1 MHISGKIAAWLV
13 AVGILVA
20 FYFSVKAHAVRVK
33 WMELAQ
39 KNEAEIKKNED
50 EIAKK
55 IKLRDEKRALL
66 ARTMFGWDRYWLDVP
81 VTGDPAG
88 TFSMQLGASRGIQQN
103 QVVYAFL
110 PNADG
115 TSSTYLGDFKVTKVG
130 DAAADMTPNTR
141 RRPTDSQKLN
151 APNARIRTTIPTPF
165 VARLGALDQQLL
177 GAELTLATNNNE
189 LKRQALLLDQ
199 TEQMIATRE
208 GELNG
213 NPALANKALPA
224 VNVVGLLTAMVEEEE
239 ARNAALIEGRRLMEA
254 LKAARDEFA
263 TVRKKNADRVQLLPQ
278 PAAPAPAAGAGG
290 Q

>member
-20 FYFSVKAHAVRVK
+20 FYFSVKALAVRDK

-39 KNEAEIKKNED
+39 KNEAEIKKND
-50 EIAKK
+50 KEIADKT
-55 IKLRDEKRALL
+55 KLRDDKRALL
-66 ARTMFGWDRYWLDVP
+66 ARTMFGWDRAWHDVP

-88 TFSMQLGASRGIQQN
+88 TFSMQLGTSRGVQQN
-103 QVVYAFL
+103 QVVYLFL

-115 TSSTYLGDFKVTKVG
+115 TSSTYLGDFKVTARLN
-130 DAAADMTPNTR
+130 DNQAEMTPNSR
-141 RRPTDSQKLN
+141 RRPSDSKKLT
-151 APNARIRTTIPTPF
+151 AQNARVRTIIPTQF

-199 TEQMIATRE
+199 SDKLIETRL

-213 NPALANKALPA
+213 NPALADKPLPA

-239 ARNAALIEGRRLMEA
+239 ARNAALIEGRRLMQE
-254 LKAARDEFA
+254 LKANRDSFDRI
-263 TVRKKNADRVQLLPQ
+263 RKQNADRVQLPQ
-278 PAAPAPAAGAGG
+278 PSAPAPAAGAGG